1 MRRILSLL
9 GISGIAAGLLWFE
22 RTRRRGELPGL
33 VTHRFNPL
41 VMRFGLAGG
50 RRSPW
55 AILEHVGRTS
65 GTVYH
70 TPMSILAS
78 PTDDHVYVRLSYGA
92 DVQWVR
98 NVRTAGHCRIQHHET
113 ILELD
118 EPAVVDATENLQ
130 VPPRIRAAL
139 ARAGRT
145 YLRLH
150 VLERVPGTFT
160 RPAEEPIGELPSIRV
175 PELELAHPAPEAS
188 EPAAAS
194 PEAPVVA

>member
-1 MRRILSLL
+1 MRRTMSLI
-9 GISGIAAGLLWFE
+9 GISGIVVGAIWFE
-22 RTRRRGELPGL
+22 RVRRRGDLPRI
-33 VTHRFNPL
+33 VTHRFNPF
-41 VMRFGLAGG
+41 VMRLGLAGG

-55 AILEHVGRTS
+55 AILEHVGRSS

-78 PTDDHVYVRLSYGA
+78 ATDDHVYVRLSYGA

-118 EPAVVDATENLQ
+118 EPAIVDATENLQ
-130 VPPRIRAAL
+130 IPPRIRAAL

-145 YLRLH
+145 YLCLH
-150 VLERVPGTFT
+150 VLEKVPGAFT
-160 RPAEEPIGELPSIRV
+160 RPRAERPDPTPAIAV
-175 PELELAHPAPEAS
+175 PGLEIAHPAV
-188 EPAAAS
+188 EPIPA
-194 PEAPVVA
+194 

>member
-1 MRRILSLL
+1 MRRTISLI
-9 GISGIAAGLLWFE
+9 GISGIVVGALWFE
-22 RTRRRGELPGL
+22 RIRRRGELPRI

-41 VMRFGLAGG
+41 VMRLGLAGG

-55 AILEHVGRTS
+55 AILEHVGRSS

-78 PTDDHVYVRLSYGA
+78 ATDDHVYVRLSYGA

-118 EPAVVDATENLQ
+118 EPAIVDATENLQ
-130 VPPRIRAAL
+130 IPPRIRAAL

-150 VLERVPGTFT
+150 VLEKVPGAFT
-160 RPAEEPIGELPSIRV
+160 RPPAERPDPAPAIAV
-175 PELELAHPAPEAS
+175 PGLEIAHPAV
-188 EPAAAS
+188 EPIPA
-194 PEAPVVA
+194 